1 MAKQGARAIA
11 RHNVIQLVTGLQA
24 LHLFKKAEILLETM
38 NKELDKNR
46 VMANRTPRSTFIQR
60 TFSTTMSAG
69 PPTPGAALQ
78 PVSRVRH
85 ARWNR
90 QMASM
95 WMTAGNVDTGRF
107 HSLRALHILGAPL
120 PVAEEVNHRSA
131 CLCCP
136 CGSALLLIGR
146 QGRAGPLPASPTHG
160 SVSDLAATTA
170 WTDKPSR
177 ASQSDIGSLPSV
189 SSDLRNEFKDHTNE
203 ERQEAAAVL
212 MLLVTAELQI
222 EPPDPEAFRYILQTC
237 CYFEVRA
244 RLAHCPWGGH
254 KQATCGGCMY
264 KALRGL
270 SMPDV
275 VAEPTWYVTPCLVI
289 CVNLKPLHLVIS
301 CEIVA
306 RIVKQI
312 SQIEFGLQ
320 DLDYGSRIGS
330 SSPMYGVSQK
340 CRAAL
345 KTLRHR
351 NRQRFFSLS
360 GHFDSRGQ
368 ALKVPSVSVKH
379 GSDNRVHPVDV

>member
-1 MAKQGARAIA
+1 MCASRSPSCKGPCEAPSEQHI
-11 RHNVIQLVTGLQA
+11 VWWQA
-24 LHLFKKAEILLETM
+24 LHLFKKAELLLETM

-46 VMANRTPRSTFIQR
+46 VMANRTPRGGGTFIQR
-60 TFSTTMSAG
+60 TYSVSPMSIG
-69 PPTPGAALQ
+69 PPTPGATLQ

-136 CGSALLLIGR
+136 CGAALLLIGR
-146 QGRAGPLPASPTHG
+146 QGRAGPLSASPTQG

-189 SSDLRNEFKDHTNE
+189 SSDIRNEFKDHTNE

-237 CYFEVRA
+237 CYFEVR
-244 RLAHCPWGGH
+244 
-254 KQATCGGCMY
+254 
-264 KALRGL
+264 
-270 SMPDV
+270 
-275 VAEPTWYVTPCLVI
+275 TPCLSM
-289 CVNLKPLHLVIS
+289 LVEVTGYLARYTIIVHSFESAAGLSIGIS
-301 CEIVA
+301 LQIMAWIVQ
-306 RIVKQI
+306 QI
-312 SQIEFGLQ
+312 SQLA
-320 DLDYGSRIGS
+320 LL
-330 SSPMYGVSQK
+330 
-340 CRAAL
+340 CRTLIMAAASAAAAL
-345 KTLRHR
+345 CTVFHR
-351 NRQRFFSLS
+351 SAEQL
-360 GHFDSRGQ
+360 
-368 ALKVPSVSVKH
+368 
-379 GSDNRVHPVDV
+379 

>member
-1 MAKQGARAIA
+1 M
-11 RHNVIQLVTGLQA
+11 QA

-46 VMANRTPRSTFIQR
+46 VMSNRTPRSTFIQR
-60 TFSTTMSAG
+60 TFSTTAMSAG

-85 ARWNR
+85 AKWNR

-237 CYFEVRA
+237 CYFEVRTRFVYVLVGVTGNLWCVHIQNITLVLHA
-244 RLAHCPWGGH
+244 RC
-254 KQATCGGCMY
+254 C
-264 KALRGL
+264 
-270 SMPDV
+270 
-275 VAEPTWYVTPCLVI
+275 
-289 CVNLKPLHLVIS
+289 
-301 CEIVA
+301 
-306 RIVKQI
+306 
-312 SQIEFGLQ
+312 
-320 DLDYGSRIGS
+320 
-330 SSPMYGVSQK
+330 
-340 CRAAL
+340 CRAYLICYTMPGHVCESAAASS
-345 KTLRHR
+345 R
-351 NRQRFFSLS
+351 NQL
-360 GHFDSRGQ
+360 
-368 ALKVPSVSVKH
+368 
-379 GSDNRVHPVDV
+379 